1 MLPKYKTEHR
11 CDSKQTHLK
20 IGFSC
25 DPSKQRFVK
34 HSVCFTLVSV
44 VQTVV
49 EVRGRNIKPRRYC
62 WRFAYFLF
70 VWFEERGSYPQFK
83 SQSINTYWQAN
94 RDPSSCRSPQNRPPL
109 HSSGGDC
116 QRPFEF
122 AQLYCA
128 WGWDHPCRVDPPAA
142 SPWGCRCEG
151 LLGGDQGL

>member
-62 WRFAYFLF
+62 
-70 VWFEERGSYPQFK
+70 
-83 SQSINTYWQAN
+83 
-94 RDPSSCRSPQNRPPL
+94 
-109 HSSGGDC
+109 
-116 QRPFEF
+116 
-122 AQLYCA
+122 
-128 WGWDHPCRVDPPAA
+128 
-142 SPWGCRCEG
+142 
-151 LLGGDQGL
+151 